1 MTKKAFNPGDWKN
14 PRKKEILRCAQD
26 DSTDGQASNDENLT
40 DEIER
45 LAQTVEA
52 RKVDITGDYHQWLEI
67 GFALKEA
74 LGEDGRSYFHRL
86 SRFYPGYNEDET
98 DKQYDKCMR
107 SKGDGIQPRTLFYF
121 AKLAGIQLR
130 PERPVP
136 EPKQS
141 PTRGVEGFEG
151 LRGKRMPTFSQDL
164 KGKLPKILDEVACN
178 ANSDE
183 DADLLILGSV
193 VALSACLPHLSGVY
207 GDRPVYPNLFLFR
220 RHRIRRQ
227 GRLTLVGA

>member
-1 MTKKAFNPGDWKN
+1 MTKKAFNPGDWKK

-26 DSTDGQASNDENLT
+26 DRGMA

-45 LAQTVEA
+45 LTQAVEA

-86 SRFYPGYNEDET
+86 SRFYPGYDEDEA

-130 PERPVP
+130 PERPAP
-136 EPKQS
+136 EPIQS

-151 LRGKRMPTFSQDL
+151 LRENG
-164 KGKLPKILDEVACN
+164 C
-178 ANSDE
+178 
-183 DADLLILGSV
+183 
-193 VALSACLPHLSGVY
+193 
-207 GDRPVYPNLFLFR
+207 RPFR
-220 RHRIRRQ
+220 K
-227 GRLTLVGA
+227 T